1 MTRTVAIPA
10 FLGFLGGIFLLFAA
24 ALPGEAHAQSD
35 ARELTN
41 RLDRLERELVVVQR
55 RLYNLGG
62 TEGAAPTPTGAQPSG
77 APLAP
82 AGAAQMDIRLGDL
95 ETALRNLTG
104 RVEQI
109 DHALR
114 QLDQKVE
121 RMGNQGFTP
130 ATAEGASADG
140 ELPASGAAPAGGL
153 ARPAPPGVQPG
164 ANATQPPTTV
174 IGGTPPASGR
184 ILPEGSVE
192 DQFRAAFGY
201 LRAGDHANGELAMRE
216 FLELHG
222 DDPAAGN
229 AYYWLGKIYF
239 ARGDFQQAA
248 IAYAEGYQKFPE
260 GSKAKLTLL
269 NLAQSLGK
277 LGKTAEACASLG
289 QLDTQ
294 FPNAGSTVRAEATA
308 TRQDLGC
315 S

>member
-1 MTRTVAIPA
+1 MTRTAVLLA
-10 FLGFLGGIFLLFAA
+10 FLGILGLTATAMPGP
-24 ALPGEAHAQSD
+24 ALAQSD
-35 ARELTN
+35 ARELSN

-55 RLYNLGG
+55 RLYNAGSAG
-62 TEGAAPTPTGAQPSG
+62 GAAPTPTGAQPSG

-121 RMGNQGFTP
+121 RMGSLGAAP
-130 ATAEGASADG
+130 VATGASSLDG

-153 ARPAPPGVQPG
+153 ARPAPPGVQAG
-164 ANATQPPTTV
+164 ADAAQPATTV
-174 IGGTPPASGR
+174 IGGTPPATGR

-216 FLELHG
+216 FIELHG
-222 DDPAAGN
+222 ADPAAGN

-248 IAYAEGYQKFPE
+248 IAYAEGYQKFPD
-260 GSKAKLTLL
+260 GPKADLTLL

-277 LGKTAEACASLG
+277 LGKTAEACASLS
-289 QLDTQ
+289 QLESQ
-294 FPNAGSTVRAEATA
+294 FPNAGATVLGEAKA
-308 TRQDLGC
+308 TRQSLGC
-315 S
+315 T

>member
-1 MTRTVAIPA
+1 MTRTAVLLA
-10 FLGFLGGIFLLFAA
+10 FLGILGLTA
-24 ALPGEAHAQSD
+24 ALLPGPALAQGD

-55 RLYNLGG
+55 RLYNSGG
-62 TEGAAPTPTGAQPSG
+62 AEDAAPTPNGAQPSG

-121 RMGNQGFTP
+121 RMGSQGAAP
-130 ATAEGASADG
+130 VATGASSLDG
-140 ELPASGAAPAGGL
+140 ELPPSGPAPAGGL
-153 ARPAPPGVQPG
+153 ARPAPPGVQAG
-164 ANATQPPTTV
+164 AETAQPTTTV
-174 IGGTPPASGR
+174 IGGTSPAAGK

-216 FLELHG
+216 FIELHSA
-222 DDPAAGN
+222 DPAASN

-260 GSKAKLTLL
+260 GPKADLTLL

-289 QLDTQ
+289 QLEAQ
-294 FPNAGSTVRAEATA
+294 FPNAGATILGEATA
-308 TRQDLGC
+308 TRQGLGC

>member
-1 MTRTVAIPA
+1 MTRTAVLLA
-10 FLGFLGGIFLLFAA
+10 FLGILGLTAA
-24 ALPGEAHAQSD
+24 AVPGPALAQSD

-41 RLDRLERELVVVQR
+41 RLDRLERQLVVVQR
-55 RLYNLGG
+55 RLYNAGSAG
-62 TEGAAPTPTGAQPSG
+62 GAAPTPTGAQPPG

-121 RMGNQGFTP
+121 RLGSQGAAP
-130 ATAEGASADG
+130 AATGTSPLDG
-140 ELPASGAAPAGGL
+140 ELSAAGAAPAGGL
-153 ARPAPPGVQPG
+153 ARPAPPGVQAG
-164 ANATQPPTTV
+164 ADTAQPTTTV
-174 IGGTPPASGR
+174 IGGTPPATGR

-216 FLELHG
+216 FLDLHG

-248 IAYAEGYQKFPE
+248 IAYAEGYQKFPD
-260 GSKAKLTLL
+260 GPKADLTLL

-277 LGKTAEACASLG
+277 LGKTAEACASLS
-289 QLDTQ
+289 QLDSQ
-294 FPNAGSTVRAEATA
+294 FPNAGATIPREATA
-308 TRQDLGC
+308 TRQGLGC

>member
-1 MTRTVAIPA
+1 MTRKAVVLA
-10 FLGFLGGIFLLFAA
+10 FLGFIGLTAGS
-24 ALPGEAHAQSD
+24 LPTDIAYAQSD
-35 ARELTN
+35 ARELSN

-55 RLYNLGG
+55 RLYNAGNG
-62 TEGAAPTPTGAQPSG
+62 NGAAPTPTGAQPSG

-114 QLDQKVE
+114 QLDRKVE
-121 RMGNQGFTP
+121 RLASQG
-130 ATAEGASADG
+130 GASVAPGPTSVNGD
-140 ELPASGAAPAGGL
+140 LSTPGAVPAGGL
-153 ARPAPPGVQPG
+153 ARPAPPGVQAG
-164 ANATQPPTTV
+164 AAPAQPPTTV
-174 IGGTPPASGR
+174 IGGTEPASGT
-184 ILPEGSVE
+184 ILPEGSADE
-192 DQFRAAFGY
+192 QFRAAFGY
-201 LRAGDHANGELAMRE
+201 LRAGDHANGERAMRE
-216 FLELHG
+216 FIDLHG
-222 DDPAAGN
+222 TDPAASN
-229 AYYWLGKIYF
+229 AFYWLGKIYF

-248 IAYAEGYQKFPE
+248 IAYAEGYQKFPD
-260 GSKAKLTLL
+260 GPKAELTLL

-294 FPNAGSTVRAEATA
+294 FSNLGATIRGEAAA

-315 S
+315 N